1 MSLDADSQNG
11 NGLQLEKFMLN
22 FSICFPR
29 VFKKLRIKV
38 ISVVR
43 FSKIMLYMSV
53 TLTSI
58 NINFR
63 IGF

>member
-1 MSLDADSQNG
+1 MSLGADSQDG
-11 NGLQLEKFMLN
+11 KGLQLETIMLN

-38 ISVVR
+38 ISVVG